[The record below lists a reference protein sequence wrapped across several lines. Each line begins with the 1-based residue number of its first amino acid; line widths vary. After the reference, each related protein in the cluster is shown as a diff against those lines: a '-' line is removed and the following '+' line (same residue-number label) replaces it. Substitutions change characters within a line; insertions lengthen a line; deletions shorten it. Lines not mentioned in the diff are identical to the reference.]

1 MRLFVTCYVCSIYGQ
16 LVQLDKVVQN
26 LSLTLAKV
34 MNDTTSAF
42 EGIQVNINSSSTHCY
57 GQNNCPIFPP

>member
-1 MRLFVTCYVCSIYGQ
+1 MRLFITCHVCSTYWQ
-16 LVQLDKVVQN
+16 LIQLEKVVQN

-42 EGIQVNINSSSTHCY
+42 AGIQVNINSLSTHCF